1 MNINFTL
8 VGQAIAFAIFT
19 WFCMKFVWP
28 PVMAA
33 LAERQK
39 KIADGLNA
47 ADKAKQDLEAAHAQ
61 VAQELQAAKQQAA
74 ALIEQANR
82 RAGQVAEEVKA
93 QAAAEAER
101 LLAAARADIEQ
112 EMAGA
117 RDALRQQVS
126 ALAIAGAEKILQ
138 AEIDAAK
145 HAGMLGQLANQLK

>member
-1 MNINFTL
+1 MNINFTI
-8 VGQAIAFAIFT
+8 VGQMIAFAIFT

-33 LAERQK
+33 LAERQQ

-47 ADKAKQDLEAAHAQ
+47 ADKAKQDLESAHAQ
-61 VAQELQAAKQQAA
+61 VAQELRAAKQQAA

-82 RAGQVAEEVKA
+82 RASQVGEEVKA

-101 LLAAARADIEQ
+101 ILTQARADIEQ

-117 RDALRQQVS
+117 RDALRQQV
-126 ALAIAGAEKILQ
+126 ANLAIAGAEKILQ
-138 AEIDAAK
+138 AEVDATK
-145 HAGMLGQLANQLK
+145 HASMLSQLASELK